1 MRIMRLLKPRLQV
14 RLGLVACVAAL
25 LGLAIVPTT
34 QALTTIGQ
42 VAPTSPS
49 PPPVRCNA
57 LADIVQPTVQS
68 GATYVVPAG
77 GAMIT
82 SWSTTAAA
90 GPGQM
95 FEMKVFRQVNDPLTY
110 KVVGHD
116 GPRSLAPGA
125 LNTFVVNI
133 PVQPGD
139 LVGLNDVATA
149 PDACTFDVLGEL
161 YLARPGSLNDGD
173 TGGPFI
179 QENDG
184 RANISA
190 VVAIQ
195 PSNAFS
201 FTKVKL
207 NKKKGI
213 ATLAVDVPGAGKLAL
228 SGKGVKA
235 QRTGRVAVASR
246 TVSAAGIVK
255 LPIKAKGKAKKT
267 LTKTGKAK
275 VKVTVAYTPTGD
287 LPGDPKTKTKRIKLV
302 KQR

>member
-1 MRIMRLLKPRLQV
+1 MRLLKPRLQV

-42 VAPTSPS
+42 LAPMSSPPTS
-49 PPPVRCNA
+49 CNA
-57 LADIVQPTVQS
+57 QADILQPTVQS
-68 GATYVVPAG
+68 GASYVVPAG

-82 SWSTTAAA
+82 SWSTNAAA
-90 GPGQM
+90 GAGQM

-139 LVGLNDVATA
+139 LLGLNDVATA
-149 PDACTFDVLGEL
+149 PDACTFGVLGEL
-161 YLARPGSLNDGD
+161 YLARAGDLKDGE

-201 FTKVKL
+201 FNKVKL

-235 QRTGRVAVASR
+235 QRTGRIAVASR

-255 LPIKAKGKAKKT
+255 LQIKAKGKAKKK